1 MALARA
7 LDSLGA
13 MKNSSLAA
21 VLLALSACSGESG
34 PSPSPAAD
42 EAQPPTD
49 AAPVAPP
56 AVKAKARAVEEKNE
70 LLEFT
75 YGWPGEAA
83 AIAALNARLESELE
97 RDRAEALGMAHEDRA
112 ARPPEAPFHGHYLAK
127 EWKSYGDT
135 PRLLSLAAQ
144 VATFTGGAHGN
155 TLFDSILWDR
165 ILDRA
170 IEPADLFTDAA
181 AAFAAIR
188 GAYCAALDRERVEK
202 RQEPLPLEGE
212 DWLIGCPALAEQA
225 IVPVDGDGDSR
236 FELLR
241 VLIPPYEAGPYVE
254 GTYEVDVPVTDP
266 VRDLIKPDYRAAF

>member
-1 MALARA
+1 
-7 LDSLGA
+7 
-13 MKNSSLAA
+13 MKKSSLAA
-21 VLLALSACSGESG
+21 MLLALSACSGESG

-83 AIAALNARLESELE
+83 AIPGLNARLESELE
-97 RDRAEALGMAHEDRA
+97 RDRAEALGMAREDRA

-135 PRLLSLAAQ
+135 PHLLSLAAQ

-165 ILDRA
+165 TLGRA
-170 IEPADLFTDAA
+170 IKPADLFTDPAV
-181 AAFAAIR
+181 AFATIS

-212 DWLIGCPALAEQA
+212 DWLIGCPSLAQQA

-266 VRDLIKPDYRAAF
+266 VRGLIKPDYRTVF